1 MVTDKLFSSR
11 VLSEVAQYSEPRFEG
26 GNMQQGM
33 YLPMPH
39 VWEELYD
46 PIYVL
51 LRAVH
56 RREFQTSVER
66 FNTL

>member
-1 MVTDKLFSSR
+1 LPLPLYR
-11 VLSEVAQYSEPRFEG
+11 VLSDIASYSEPRFEAS

-33 YLPMPH
+33 YLPKPF
-39 VWEELYD
+39 VWEKLYD

-56 RREFQTSVER
+56 RREFQTSIER
-66 FNTL
+66 FNNL

>member
-1 MVTDKLFSSR
+1 MVFCLYR

-33 YLPMPH
+33 YLPRAS

-56 RREFQTSVER
+56 RRDFQTSIER